1 MDTTTDP
8 QTTNTQDQVIEGQI
22 EESTSTTPVSDVS
35 PAELLVTLESTIKAN
50 ITAINTSKNEL
61 KKLKEMLA
69 DTYENDSTYREHDK
83 LAKEAAKVRAATKS
97 QILKQQAAADIAIKV
112 RDLSTDLKDAQGALS
127 DYLREYQRLSGSNEF
142 TTDDGEVMEI
152 VSVAHLVKRSSRP

>member
-1 MDTTTDP
+1 MDTTT
-8 QTTNTQDQVIEGQI
+8 QTPVQDTNTVIEGQI
-22 EESTSTTPVSDVS
+22 EETGATAPVSEVS

-61 KKLKEMLA
+61 KKLKEMLT
-69 DTYENDSTYREHDK
+69 DTYENDSTYKEHDK
-83 LAKEAAKVRAATKS
+83 LAKEAAKVRAGTKS
-97 QILKQQAAADIAIKV
+97 QILKQPAAADIAIKV